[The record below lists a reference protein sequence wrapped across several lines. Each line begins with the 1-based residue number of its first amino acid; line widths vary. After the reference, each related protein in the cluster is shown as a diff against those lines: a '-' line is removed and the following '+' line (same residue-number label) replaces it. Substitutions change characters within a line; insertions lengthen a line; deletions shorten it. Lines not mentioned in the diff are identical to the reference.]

1 MSTAARQTWAMM
13 VDAYRELAAGR
24 LFWITLALSG
34 LIVAIFACL
43 GIDKQG
49 ITFLWFHLSFIPIT
63 SETLAPD
70 LFYKQMFLSFGV
82 PLWLGWVASILA
94 LVSTAGIIPNF
105 IANGSI
111 DLSLAKPIGRV
122 RLFLTRYLSGLVF
135 VALQVGAF
143 SFACFMLIGI
153 RGGDWQP
160 RVLLAIPV
168 VVLFF
173 SYLFCVC
180 AFLGLVTR
188 SAIAALLLTALF
200 WIMIIILNRGDE
212 TLGAL
217 KVQSE
222 LVAERR
228 QTRVENAELM
238 AQNRLKVMAETGEEL
253 PPREEWAPDITTE
266 EEAANPLLPAL
277 RKSRDKSL
285 STTKSLK
292 AWHNGIRMAKFPLPK
307 TIETLQILDRILLSK
322 ADYDALMSTGEDKEI
337 PTAFSEDEKID
348 QREYQRRVVAEQ
360 RERSIASVLG
370 TSIGFEVVMLG
381 ICCLIFARR
390 DF

>member
-1 MSTAARQTWAMM
+1 MSVVVRQTGAMM

-24 LFWITLALSG
+24 LFWITLGLSALVVG
-34 LIVAIFACL
+34 IFACL
-43 GIDKQG
+43 GIDEEG
-49 ITFLWFHLSFIPIT
+49 IKFLWFHLKFIPLT
-63 SETLAPD
+63 SDEFPPD
-70 LFYKQMFLSFGV
+70 LLYKQMFLSFGV
-82 PLWLGWVASILA
+82 PLWLGWVATILA

-105 IANGSI
+105 IAGGSI

-143 SFACFMLIGI
+143 SVACFVLIGI

-168 VVLFF
+168 VLLFF

-180 AFLGLVTR
+180 ALLGLVTR
-188 SAIAALLLTALF
+188 SAIASLLLTALF
-200 WIMIIILNRGDE
+200 WIVIIILNRGDE

-222 LVAERR
+222 LVSEQR
-228 QTRVENAELM
+228 QLRVENAELM
-238 AQNRLKVMAETGEEL
+238 AQNRLNSMEQNGDSL
-253 PPREEWAPDITTE
+253 PPREEWGPGIETE
-266 EEAANPLLPAL
+266 LDAANPILPSL
-277 RKSRDKSL
+277 RQQRDSGQKSRRSL
-285 STTKSLK
+285 E
-292 AWHNGIRMAKFPLPK
+292 AWHRGVQLVKWPLPK
-307 TIETLQILDRILLSK
+307 TIETLQLLDRMLLSK
-322 ADYDALMSTGEDKEI
+322 DDYEKLMSTGEDNEI
-337 PTAFSEDEKID
+337 DTPFGEDEKID
-348 QREYQRRVVAEQ
+348 QGEYQRRVTEIQ
-360 RERSIASVLG
+360 HKRPIATILG
-370 TSIGFEVVMLG
+370 TSIGFEVAVLG